1 MLTAMA
7 WPSNGLSGVAYVGRF
22 KSIPEVLGT
31 SGIAWTRCGAVSW
44 REGDAARTLRAGG
57 LKDSYTS
64 VLTGVVNGKGKL
76 VFTYAFNS
84 WTWLNAFSFYVN
96 GKQQIY
102 RCYDNGIVHH
112 SGTVT
117 NEVTSSGTT
126 RFSWMYAVADA
137 SRDYGTGYA
146 SQAGVWLSG
155 VRWIPEVPDTVEVEG
170 VAVPSSW
177 LDGFFPGQGGSA
189 TAYEALAQADSD
201 GDGFPNWQ
209 EYLLGTN
216 PGSRESRFSV
226 TVRMEDGELVF
237 GWSPTNANM
246 QALGYRYV
254 PKGRTSLDDAAGWVP
269 YVKGH
274 RFFKVVVEPV
284 D

>member
-1 MLTAMA
+1 
-7 WPSNGLSGVAYVGRF
+7 
-22 KSIPEVLGT
+22 
-31 SGIAWTRCGAVSW
+31 
-44 REGDAARTLRAGG
+44 
-57 LKDSYTS
+57 
-64 VLTGVVNGKGKL
+64 
-76 VFTYAFNS
+76 
-84 WTWLNAFSFYVN
+84 
-96 GKQQIY
+96 
-102 RCYDNGIVHH
+102 
-112 SGTVT
+112 
-117 NEVTSSGTT
+117 
-126 RFSWMYAVADA
+126 
-137 SRDYGTGYA
+137 
-146 SQAGVWLSG
+146 
-155 VRWIPEVPDTVEVEG
+155 
-170 VAVPSSW
+170 VPSSW